1 MNKVLLTGRLSSK
14 PFSGKTSSNIEYSR
28 FTLVVPRQFQSSKE
42 IISLTFKIA
51 LIEKTKRTNFID
63 IVCFDKMANNIIK
76 YIKKG
81 DLLEIEGKLNNSKY
95 TTKDGK
101 TIYKTE
107 IVAKNITFS
116 VKAKHNENNKQDEN
130 NEENILGYE
139 YFDED
144 EE

>member
-1 MNKVLLTGRLSSK
+1 MNKVILTGRLVNDDFK
-14 PFSGKTSSNIEYSR
+14 K
-28 FTLVVPRQFQSSKE
+28 FQSSKR

-63 IVCFDKMANNIIK
+63 IVCFGKIANNITK

-81 DLLEIEGKLNNSKY
+81 DLLEIEGKLNNSKF

-116 VKAKHNENNKQDEN
+116 VKSKHNEDNKQDEN
-130 NEENILGYE
+130 NEENVLGFE

>member
-1 MNKVLLTGRLSSK
+1 MNKVILTGRLVSDDFK
-14 PFSGKTSSNIEYSR
+14 K
-28 FTLVVPRQFQSSKE
+28 FQSSKG

-51 LIEKTKRTNFID
+51 LIEKPKRTNFID
-63 IVCFDKMANNIIK
+63 IVCFDKIANNITK

-116 VKAKHNENNKQDEN
+116 VKSKHNENNKQDEN
-130 NEENILGYE
+130 NEENVLGFE

>member
-1 MNKVLLTGRLSSK
+1 MNKVILTGRLVSDDFK
-14 PFSGKTSSNIEYSR
+14 K
-28 FTLVVPRQFQSSKE
+28 FQSSKG

-63 IVCFDKMANNIIK
+63 IVCFDKIANNITK

-95 TTKDGK
+95 TTKDNK

-116 VKAKHNENNKQDEN
+116 VKSKHNEDNKQDEN
-130 NEENILGYE
+130 NEENVLGFE

>member
-1 MNKVLLTGRLSSK
+1 MNKVILTGRLVSDDFK
-14 PFSGKTSSNIEYSR
+14 K
-28 FTLVVPRQFQSSKE
+28 FQSSKG

-51 LIEKTKRTNFID
+51 LIEQTKKTNFID
-63 IVCFDKMANNIIK
+63 IVCFDKIANNITK

-101 TIYKTE
+101 AIYKTE
-107 IVAKNITFS
+107 IIAKNITFS
-116 VKAKHNENNKQDEN
+116 VKSKHNENNKQDEN
-130 NEENILGYE
+130 NDENILGFE

>member
-1 MNKVLLTGRLSSK
+1 MNKVILTGRLVSDDFK
-14 PFSGKTSSNIEYSR
+14 K
-28 FTLVVPRQFQSSKE
+28 FQSSKG

-63 IVCFDKMANNIIK
+63 IVCFDKIANNITK

-81 DLLEIEGKLNNSKY
+81 DLLEIEAKLNNSKY
-95 TTKDGK
+95 TTEDGK

-116 VKAKHNENNKQDEN
+116 VKSKHNENNKQDEN

>member
-1 MNKVLLTGRLSSK
+1 MNKVILTGRLVNDDFK
-14 PFSGKTSSNIEYSR
+14 K
-28 FTLVVPRQFQSSKE
+28 FQSSKG

-51 LIEKTKRTNFID
+51 LIEKTKRTNFVD
-63 IVCFDKMANNIIK
+63 IVCFDKIANNITK

-81 DLLEIEGKLNNSKY
+81 DLLEVEGKLNNSKY

-116 VKAKHNENNKQDEN
+116 VKSKHNENNKQDEN
-130 NEENILGYE
+130 NEENVLGFE

>member
-1 MNKVLLTGRLSSK
+1 MNKVILTGRLVSDDFK
-14 PFSGKTSSNIEYSR
+14 K
-28 FTLVVPRQFQSSKE
+28 FQSSKG

-63 IVCFDKMANNIIK
+63 IVCFDKIADNITK

-81 DLLEIEGKLNNSKY
+81 DLLEVEGKLNNSKY

-107 IVAKNITFS
+107 VIAKNITFS
-116 VKAKHNENNKQDEN
+116 VKSKHNENNKQDEN
-130 NEENILGYE
+130 NEENILGFE

>member
-1 MNKVLLTGRLSSK
+1 MNKVILTGRLVSDDFK
-14 PFSGKTSSNIEYSR
+14 K
-28 FTLVVPRQFQSSKE
+28 FQSSKG

-63 IVCFDKMANNIIK
+63 IVCFDKIADNITK

-81 DLLEIEGKLNNSKY
+81 DLLEIEAKLNNSKY

-116 VKAKHNENNKQDEN
+116 VKSKPKDNKQDEN
-130 NEENILGYE
+130 NEENVLGFE

>member
-1 MNKVLLTGRLSSK
+1 MNKVILTGRLVSDDFK
-14 PFSGKTSSNIEYSR
+14 K
-28 FTLVVPRQFQSSKE
+28 FQSSKG
-42 IISLTFKIA
+42 ISLTFKIA

-63 IVCFDKMANNIIK
+63 IVCFDKMVDNITK

-81 DLLEIEGKLNNSKY
+81 DLLEVEGKLNNSKY

-107 IVAKNITFS
+107 VIAKNITFS
-116 VKAKHNENNKQDEN
+116 VKSKHNENNKQDEN
-130 NEENILGYE
+130 SEENVLGFE
-139 YFDED
+139 YFNED

>member
-1 MNKVLLTGRLSSK
+1 MNKVILTGRLVSDDFK
-14 PFSGKTSSNIEYSR
+14 K
-28 FTLVVPRQFQSSKE
+28 FQSLKGG
-42 IISLTFKIA
+42 ISLTFNIA

-63 IVCFDKMANNIIK
+63 IVCFDKIANNITK

-116 VKAKHNENNKQDEN
+116 VKSKHNENNKQDEN

>member
-1 MNKVLLTGRLSSK
+1 MNKVILTGRLVSDDFK
-14 PFSGKTSSNIEYSR
+14 K
-28 FTLVVPRQFQSSKE
+28 FQSLKG
-42 IISLTFKIA
+42 ISLTFKIA
-51 LIEKTKRTNFID
+51 LIEKAKRTNFID
-63 IVCFDKMANNIIK
+63 IVCFDKMVDNITK

-107 IVAKNITFS
+107 VIAKNITFS
-116 VKAKHNENNKQDEN
+116 VKSKHNENNKQDEN
-130 NEENILGYE
+130 NEENVLGYE

>member
-1 MNKVLLTGRLSSK
+1 MNKVILTGRLVSDDFK
-14 PFSGKTSSNIEYSR
+14 K
-28 FTLVVPRQFQSSKE
+28 FQSSKG

-63 IVCFDKMANNIIK
+63 IVCFDKIANNITK

-107 IVAKNITFS
+107 IIAKNITFS
-116 VKAKHNENNKQDEN
+116 VKSKNNENNKQDEN
-130 NEENILGYE
+130 KEENILGFE

>member
-1 MNKVLLTGRLSSK
+1 MNKVILTGRLVSDDFK
-14 PFSGKTSSNIEYSR
+14 K
-28 FTLVVPRQFQSSKE
+28 FQSSKG

-63 IVCFDKMANNIIK
+63 IVCFNNIANNITK

-95 TTKDGK
+95 ATKDGK
-101 TIYKTE
+101 TVYKTE

-116 VKAKHNENNKQDEN
+116 VKSKRNEDNKQDEN
-130 NEENILGYE
+130 NEENVLGFE

>member
-1 MNKVLLTGRLSSK
+1 MNKVILTGRLVSDDFK
-14 PFSGKTSSNIEYSR
+14 K
-28 FTLVVPRQFQSSKE
+28 FQSSKG

-63 IVCFDKMANNIIK
+63 IVCFDKIANNITK

-107 IVAKNITFS
+107 VIAKNITFS
-116 VKAKHNENNKQDEN
+116 VKSKHNEDNKQDEN
-130 NEENILGYE
+130 NEENVLGYE

>member
-1 MNKVLLTGRLSSK
+1 MNKVILTGRLVSDDFK
-14 PFSGKTSSNIEYSR
+14 K
-28 FTLVVPRQFQSSKE
+28 FQSSKG

-51 LIEKTKRTNFID
+51 LIEKTKKTNFID
-63 IVCFDKMANNIIK
+63 IVCFDKIANNITK

-101 TIYKTE
+101 AIYKTE
-107 IVAKNITFS
+107 IIAKNITFS
-116 VKAKHNENNKQDEN
+116 VKSKNNENNKQDEN
-130 NEENILGYE
+130 NDENILEYE

>member
-1 MNKVLLTGRLSSK
+1 MNKVILTGRLVSDDFK
-14 PFSGKTSSNIEYSR
+14 K
-28 FTLVVPRQFQSSKE
+28 FQSSKGM
-42 IISLTFKIA
+42 SLTFKIA

-63 IVCFDKMANNIIK
+63 IVCFNNIANNITK

-81 DLLEIEGKLNNSKY
+81 DLLEVEGKLNNSKY

-116 VKAKHNENNKQDEN
+116 VKSKHNENNKQDEN
-130 NEENILGYE
+130 NDENILGFE

-144 EE
+144 EK

>member
-1 MNKVLLTGRLSSK
+1 MNKVILTGRLVSDDFK
-14 PFSGKTSSNIEYSR
+14 K
-28 FTLVVPRQFQSSKE
+28 FQSSKG

-63 IVCFDKMANNIIK
+63 IVCFDKIADNITK

-101 TIYKTE
+101 NIYKTE

-116 VKAKHNENNKQDEN
+116 VKSKHNENNKQDEN
-130 NEENILGYE
+130 NEENVLGFE

>member
-1 MNKVLLTGRLSSK
+1 MNKVILTGRLVSDDFK
-14 PFSGKTSSNIEYSR
+14 K
-28 FTLVVPRQFQSSKE
+28 FQSSKG

-51 LIEKTKRTNFID
+51 LIEKTKKTNFID
-63 IVCFDKMANNIIK
+63 IVCFDKIANNITK

-95 TTKDGK
+95 TTKDDK

-107 IVAKNITFS
+107 IIAKNITFS
-116 VKAKHNENNKQDEN
+116 VKSKNNENNKQDEN
-130 NEENILGYE
+130 NVENILGFE

>member
-1 MNKVLLTGRLSSK
+1 MNKVILTGRLVSDDFK
-14 PFSGKTSSNIEYSR
+14 K
-28 FTLVVPRQFQSSKE
+28 FQSSKG

-51 LIEKTKRTNFID
+51 LIEQTKKTNFID
-63 IVCFDKMANNIIK
+63 IVCFDKIANNITK

-116 VKAKHNENNKQDEN
+116 VKSKHNEDNKQDEN
-130 NEENILGYE
+130 SEENILGFE

>member
-1 MNKVLLTGRLSSK
+1 MNKVILTGRLVSDDFK
-14 PFSGKTSSNIEYSR
+14 K
-28 FTLVVPRQFQSSKE
+28 FQSSKG

-63 IVCFDKMANNIIK
+63 IVCFDKIANNITK

-81 DLLEIEGKLNNSKY
+81 DLLEIEAKLNNSKY

-107 IVAKNITFS
+107 IIAKNITFS
-116 VKAKHNENNKQDEN
+116 VKSKHNEDNKQDEN
-130 NEENILGYE
+130 NEENILGFE

>member
-1 MNKVLLTGRLSSK
+1 MNKVILTGRLVSDDFK
-14 PFSGKTSSNIEYSR
+14 K
-28 FTLVVPRQFQSSKE
+28 FQSSKG

-63 IVCFDKMANNIIK
+63 IVCFDKIANNITK

-95 TTKDGK
+95 TTKDDK

-116 VKAKHNENNKQDEN
+116 VKSKHNENNKQDEN
-130 NEENILGYE
+130 NDENILGFE

>member
-1 MNKVLLTGRLSSK
+1 MNKVILTGRLVSDDFK
-14 PFSGKTSSNIEYSR
+14 K
-28 FTLVVPRQFQSSKE
+28 FQSSKG

-63 IVCFDKMANNIIK
+63 IVCFDKIADNITK

-81 DLLEIEGKLNNSKY
+81 DLLEIEAKLNNSKY

-116 VKAKHNENNKQDEN
+116 VKSKPKDNKQDEN
-130 NEENILGYE
+130 NEENVLGYE

>member
-1 MNKVLLTGRLSSK
+1 MNKVILTGRLVSDDFK
-14 PFSGKTSSNIEYSR
+14 K
-28 FTLVVPRQFQSSKE
+28 FQSSNK
-42 IISLTFKIA
+42 ISLTFKIA
-51 LIEKTKRTNFID
+51 LIEQTKKTNFID
-63 IVCFDKMANNIIK
+63 IVCFDKIANNITK

-81 DLLEIEGKLNNSKY
+81 DLLEIEAKLNNSKY

-107 IVAKNITFS
+107 IIAKNITFS
-116 VKAKHNENNKQDEN
+116 VKSRNNEDNKQDEN

>member
-1 MNKVLLTGRLSSK
+1 MNKVILTGRLVSDDFK
-14 PFSGKTSSNIEYSR
+14 K
-28 FTLVVPRQFQSSKE
+28 FQSSKG

-63 IVCFDKMANNIIK
+63 IVCFDKIANNITK

-116 VKAKHNENNKQDEN
+116 VKSKHNEDNKQDEN
-130 NEENILGYE
+130 NEENILGFE

>member
-1 MNKVLLTGRLSSK
+1 MNKVILTGRLVSDDFK
-14 PFSGKTSSNIEYSR
+14 K
-28 FTLVVPRQFQSSKE
+28 FQSSNK
-42 IISLTFKIA
+42 ISLTFKIA

-63 IVCFDKMANNIIK
+63 IVCFDKIANNITK

-116 VKAKHNENNKQDEN
+116 VKSKNNENNKQDEN
-130 NEENILGYE
+130 TEENILGFE

>member
-1 MNKVLLTGRLSSK
+1 MNKVILTGRLVSDDFK
-14 PFSGKTSSNIEYSR
+14 K
-28 FTLVVPRQFQSSKE
+28 FQSSKG

-51 LIEKTKRTNFID
+51 LIEKTKKTNFID
-63 IVCFDKMANNIIK
+63 IVCFDKMANNITK

-107 IVAKNITFS
+107 IIAKNITFS
-116 VKAKHNENNKQDEN
+116 VKSKNNENNKQDEN
-130 NEENILGYE
+130 NEENILGFE

>member
-1 MNKVLLTGRLSSK
+1 MNKVILTGRLVSDDFK
-14 PFSGKTSSNIEYSR
+14 K
-28 FTLVVPRQFQSSKE
+28 FQSSNK
-42 IISLTFKIA
+42 ISLTFKIA

-63 IVCFDKMANNIIK
+63 IVCFDKIANNITK

-107 IVAKNITFS
+107 IIAKNITFS
-116 VKAKHNENNKQDEN
+116 VKSKHNEDNKQDEN

>member
-1 MNKVLLTGRLSSK
+1 MNKVILTGRLVSDDFK
-14 PFSGKTSSNIEYSR
+14 K
-28 FTLVVPRQFQSSKE
+28 FQSSKG

-63 IVCFDKMANNIIK
+63 IVCFDKIANNITK

-101 TIYKTE
+101 NIYKTE

-116 VKAKHNENNKQDEN
+116 VKSKHNEDNKQDEN
-130 NEENILGYE
+130 NEENVLGFE

>member
-1 MNKVLLTGRLSSK
+1 MNKVILTDRLVIDDFK
-14 PFSGKTSSNIEYSR
+14 K
-28 FTLVVPRQFQSSKE
+28 FQSSKG

-63 IVCFDKMANNIIK
+63 IVCFDKIANNITK

-107 IVAKNITFS
+107 ILAKNITFS
-116 VKAKHNENNKQDEN
+116 VKSKHNEDNKQDEN
-130 NEENILGYE
+130 NEENVLGFE

>member
-1 MNKVLLTGRLSSK
+1 MNKVILTGRLVSDDFK
-14 PFSGKTSSNIEYSR
+14 K
-28 FTLVVPRQFQSSKE
+28 FQSSKG

-63 IVCFDKMANNIIK
+63 IVCFDKIANNISK

-81 DLLEIEGKLNNSKY
+81 DLLEVEGKLNNSKY

-116 VKAKHNENNKQDEN
+116 VKSKRNEDNKQDEN

-144 EE
+144 KE

>member
-1 MNKVLLTGRLSSK
+1 MNKVILTGRLASDDFK
-14 PFSGKTSSNIEYSR
+14 K
-28 FTLVVPRQFQSSKE
+28 FQSSKG

-63 IVCFDKMANNIIK
+63 IVCFDKMVDNITK

-81 DLLEIEGKLNNSKY
+81 DLLEVEGKLNNSKY

-116 VKAKHNENNKQDEN
+116 VKSKHNENNKQDEN
-130 NEENILGYE
+130 NEENVLGFE

>member
-1 MNKVLLTGRLSSK
+1 MNKVILTGRLVSDDFK
-14 PFSGKTSSNIEYSR
+14 K
-28 FTLVVPRQFQSSKE
+28 FQSSKG
-42 IISLTFKIA
+42 ISLTFKIA
-51 LIEKTKRTNFID
+51 LIEKAKRTNFID
-63 IVCFDKMANNIIK
+63 IVCFDKMVDNITK

-107 IVAKNITFS
+107 VIAKNITFS
-116 VKAKHNENNKQDEN
+116 VKSKHNENNKQDEN
-130 NEENILGYE
+130 NEENVLGYE

>member
-1 MNKVLLTGRLSSK
+1 MNKVILTGRLVSDDFK
-14 PFSGKTSSNIEYSR
+14 K
-28 FTLVVPRQFQSSKE
+28 FQSSKG

-63 IVCFDKMANNIIK
+63 IVCFDKMANNITK

-107 IVAKNITFS
+107 IIAKNITFS
-116 VKAKHNENNKQDEN
+116 VKSKHNEDNKQDEN

>member
-1 MNKVLLTGRLSSK
+1 MNKVILTGRLVTDDFK
-14 PFSGKTSSNIEYSR
+14 K
-28 FTLVVPRQFQSSKE
+28 FQSSKGG
-42 IISLTFKIA
+42 ISLTFKIA
-51 LIEKTKRTNFID
+51 LIEQTKKTNFID
-63 IVCFDKMANNIIK
+63 IVCFDKMANNITK

-116 VKAKHNENNKQDEN
+116 VKSKHNEDNKQDEN
-130 NEENILGYE
+130 NEENILGFE

>member
-1 MNKVLLTGRLSSK
+1 MNKVILTGRLVSDDFK
-14 PFSGKTSSNIEYSR
+14 K
-28 FTLVVPRQFQSSKE
+28 FQSSKG

-63 IVCFDKMANNIIK
+63 IVCFDKIANNITK

-101 TIYKTE
+101 IIYKTE
-107 IVAKNITFS
+107 VIAKNITFS
-116 VKAKHNENNKQDEN
+116 VKSKHNENNKQDEN
-130 NEENILGYE
+130 NEENVLGYE

>member
-1 MNKVLLTGRLSSK
+1 MNKVILTGRLVSDDFK
-14 PFSGKTSSNIEYSR
+14 K
-28 FTLVVPRQFQSSKE
+28 FQSSKG

-63 IVCFDKMANNIIK
+63 IVCFDKIANNITK

-81 DLLEIEGKLNNSKY
+81 DLLEIEAKLNNSKY

-107 IVAKNITFS
+107 IIAKNITFS
-116 VKAKHNENNKQDEN
+116 VKSKNNENNKQDEN
-130 NEENILGYE
+130 NEENILGFE

>member
-1 MNKVLLTGRLSSK
+1 MNKVILTGRLVNDDFK
-14 PFSGKTSSNIEYSR
+14 K
-28 FTLVVPRQFQSSKE
+28 FQSTKG

-63 IVCFDKMANNIIK
+63 IVCFDKIANNITK

-116 VKAKHNENNKQDEN
+116 VKSKHNEDNKQDEN
-130 NEENILGYE
+130 NEENILGFE